1 MHTGTRLPTRK
12 GEGESGTV
20 AYTAICSPWNF
31 RGLNL
36 IGMLLNWVVALHRWL
51 EVGDSDSIIPLAPL

>member
-1 MHTGTRLPTRK
+1 MSEWLGQAECNLVLYQTPYSK

-31 RGLNL
+31 K
-36 IGMLLNWVVALHRWL
+36 GMNESDWL
-51 EVGDSDSIIPLAPL
+51 STT